1 MNGLHIQQIFIAGAL
16 IGFLYNEE
24 HDYSNQ
30 TQYKIVTICFF
41 FIGINIRWW

>member
-24 HDYSNQ
+24 YDHIEHIDYKVI
-30 TQYKIVTICFF
+30 TLCFL
-41 FIGINIRWW
+41 FIGINIKWW